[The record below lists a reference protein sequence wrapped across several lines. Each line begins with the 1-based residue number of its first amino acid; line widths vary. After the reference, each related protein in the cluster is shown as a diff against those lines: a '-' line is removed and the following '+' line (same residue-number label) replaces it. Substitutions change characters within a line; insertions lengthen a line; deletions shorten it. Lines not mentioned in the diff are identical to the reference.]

1 MSQASAFDVFQVQA
15 NNDLMDIFKPYPKPW
30 KVTAPA
36 YLEKYL
42 WSLLTTEICGNEVS
56 ITPISNVGLSKEPK
70 SLFAVVPADME
81 VVENICQT
89 LKAVPNDIRTLLVIP
104 RISEFVRQAVDNS
117 GLVGVSSLSELSESA
132 EERENQVIVTEFH
145 ADFHFVDTD
154 FFLLPCTRTLF
165 HSVIEKDYSDLYAGA
180 RALAKIQMVF
190 GGIPHV
196 VTVGAHADI
205 VKNLMDGILD
215 QAGCST
221 EGVPQIG
228 TLIIIDRMVDL
239 VTPMATPV
247 PIEGLIDEFFGMEY
261 GWYIREPEKDWQIGE
276 KDPVFCKLRCLSI
289 SAALEIQNTGEIY
302 VSVDEAQSESL
313 KRLIGAWNEN
323 RKQQAQQYVE
333 RVWKE
338 VVNRNL
344 DLVLKE
350 EGKLMMECNSIMRLA
365 MNYLTVLGDIRTAL
379 RLTYLDRFVLGKGK
393 KSVSNKANEMT
404 TLIKELVSE
413 CGLSAL
419 ETIATLEKMR
429 LAMPEK
435 WSWKDIRD
443 GLHCC
448 PPPDDPMYDLCDK
461 FIPPVVQIVKR
472 ITQGDI
478 AGLKKI
484 LSSHTPVNSVEKD
497 GAKAD
502 SESGKNILV
511 FFVGGVTLGEVGYIR
526 RMGSLVFKN
535 EVSYIM
541 GATNQLKPRVFLD
554 ELTPGLFDERTK
566 AEQSAQQQNIA
577 PEFTKRVPG

>member
-15 NNDLMDIFKPYPKPW
+15 NNDLMEIFKPYPKPW

-228 TLIIIDRMVDL
+228 TLIIIDRMVDP

-276 KDPVFCKLRCLSI
+276 KDPVFRKMRCLSI
-289 SAALEIQNTGEIY
+289 SEACEITKTGEIY
-302 VSVDEAQSESL
+302 ESVDEAKSESL
-313 KRLIGAWNEN
+313 KRLIGAWNES
-323 RKQQAQQYVE
+323 RQHQAVE
-333 RVWKE
+333 YISNVWDE
-338 VVNRNL
+338 VEKRNL
-344 DLVLKE
+344 QLVLKE
-350 EGKLMMECNSIMRLA
+350 EGKLMMCDDSIVKLA

-379 RLTYLDRFVLGKGK
+379 RLTYLDRFVLGK
-393 KSVSNKANEMT
+393 KSVSNKANEMK

-429 LAMPEK
+429 SAMPEK

-448 PPPDDPMYDLCDK
+448 DEKDPMHDLCDK

-478 AGLKKI
+478 VGLKKI
-484 LSSHTPVNSVEKD
+484 LSSHTPVNSVERD

-502 SESGKNILV
+502 SKNGKNILV
-511 FFVGGVTLGEVGYIR
+511 FFVGGVTLGEVGFIR

-554 ELTPGLFDERTK
+554 ELTPGLFDERK
-566 AEQSAQQQNIA
+566 MFEGSESSKSEQS
-577 PEFTKRVPG
+577 T